1 MPIKDGS
8 DPARDRGGVVHRRQR
23 ERMAGGH
30 KVAPADGEEEESGVT
45 RSAREAV
52 EQAKPGIHRDTAD
65 LDQLLI
71 FRRVVPI
78 ERRFMVRKPHECP

>member
-45 RSAREAV
+45 
-52 EQAKPGIHRDTAD
+52 
-65 LDQLLI
+65 DQLGRPSSKLNRASI
-71 FRRVVPI
+71 ATPRTSI
-78 ERRFMVRKPHECP
+78 SC